1 MHIGFLS
8 EHSDPARGGGEGF
21 LHALEARLA
30 AHGHRVSHCARTG
43 PRAVPVRSFPA
54 ATRPRRY
61 ADLLLPRLREAGAE
75 VVLTTSPV
83 RGCDFYQPHN
93 GILAASIPPH
103 LDPLP
108 WGLRHLRRANPARL
122 LHFARL
128 RRCEGDAVAPPTRV
142 LALSPRVVEDLGL
155 CYPGARALL
164 RRPGVDLR
172 RFAPG
177 PAPAGRGPV
186 LLFVAQNFRLK
197 GLDAAIRAV
206 ARLPQARLLV
216 AGGDRPRGGGGQVEY
231 LGRVADLAALY
242 RRANLLVHPTFY
254 DTAALVVLEALAC
267 GLPVVTS
274 TRDGNHDLAIEGGGA
289 AIADPRDDATL
300 AEAIEGA
307 LARADPAR
315 ARAVAERFPEEAM
328 LDAIVETLTC
338 AS

>member
-21 LHALEARLA
+21 LHALGARLVA
-30 AHGHRVSHCARTG
+30 KGHRVSHCARTG
-43 PRAVPVRSFPA
+43 PHAVAVRSFPA

-61 ADLLLPRLREAGAE
+61 AEHLLPRLRDAGAE

-108 WGLRHLRRANPARL
+108 WGLRHLRRANPVRL

-128 RRCEGDAVAPPTRV
+128 RRCEAEAVAPPTRV
-142 LALSPRVVEDLGL
+142 LALSPRVVEDLAHF
-155 CYPGARALL
+155 YPASHSLL

-172 RFAPG
+172 RFTPG
-177 PAPAGRGPV
+177 PPPRGPGPV

-206 ARLPQARLLV
+206 ARLPEARLLV
-216 AGGDRPRGGGGQVEY
+216 AGGDRPRGGERVEY
-231 LGRVADLAALY
+231 LGRVGNLAALY

-274 TRDGNHDLAIEGGGA
+274 ARDGNRDLAIEGGGA
-289 AIADPRDDATL
+289 AVADPRDDA
-300 AEAIEGA
+300 A
-307 LARADPAR
+307 LARAIEETLARADAAR

-328 LDAIVETLTC
+328 LDAIAETLTC